1 MTCFRLCAATAP
13 RGSSNGTAREDD
25 VDLLKNGEKEERQG
39 LLVCKVT
46 VIEKIMSSTA
56 SLLGRGPTYVCRC
69 ENYAC
74 VVTHE

>member
-25 VDLLKNGEKEERQG
+25 VDLLENGEKEERQD

-46 VIEKIMSSTA
+46 VIEKIMSKA
-56 SLLGRGPTYVCRC
+56 QRHFWGVDRPTYAGVKTML
-69 ENYAC
+69 
-74 VVTHE
+74 VW